1 MRYIKMGNS
10 TWEASQVVL
19 GIMRISKLAVDEAVE
34 VLTASFKAGINF
46 IDSADIYGNEKSE
59 EIFAEALPIALKN
72 ANLTREDIYI
82 QSKGGI
88 VIDPKKSTGEV
99 VFGQRFEFSKK
110 QILES
115 VEGILKRM
123 NIKYLDAFL
132 LHRPDPLMELEEIK
146 DAFDILQKEGK
157 VRHFGLSNVNPGQIN
172 LIQANINQKIMF
184 NQVQFSI
191 MHTGM
196 IDAGLHVNMKDE
208 RSLDHDGG
216 IIEYCRLHNITL
228 QSWSPFQYGFFGGT
242 FIDSK
247 DHLELNEKLA
257 ELAKKYKVSK
267 NAIAVAWI
275 TRHPANIQ
283 VIIGT
288 MNIDRIKDS
297 AKGADIRLTNQEWYD
312 LYFAAGN
319 DLP

>member
-1 MRYIKMGNS
+1 MGNS